1 MYQDVQIVNDNDA
14 RMYQTRL
21 STTSDEVEI
30 QTDPVE
36 QVQDNV
42 RILAETRRGSTS

>member
-1 MYQDVQIVNDNDA
+1 MYQA
-14 RMYQTRL
+14 RF

-36 QVQDNV
+36 QVQNNV
-42 RILAETRRGSTS
+42 RILERCLEEDLHHDVLPEETVKLIEK